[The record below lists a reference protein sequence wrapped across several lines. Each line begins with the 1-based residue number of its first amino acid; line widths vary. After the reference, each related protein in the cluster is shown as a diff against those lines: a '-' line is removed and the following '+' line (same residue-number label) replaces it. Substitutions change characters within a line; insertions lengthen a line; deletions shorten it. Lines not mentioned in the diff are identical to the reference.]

1 MGSGTEAVDLDR
13 TGKYVV
19 YYESSSVADSP
30 NQVYLIPVRLTNTA
44 TGATITPDAPFGNRS
59 DGKIKILTYDQD
71 GHKGVAM
78 WQFDVA
84 QAGTYKVESIP
95 GPRTA
100 SDGVLAFGPSIE
112 SGVVAGG
119 LLVVVGILAV
129 VAALVTLVVGLVRR
143 RRHKRQL
150 RTAGPYGAA
159 PGGYGA
165 PGGYEPYEPGGPQPP
180 PTEQPPDRPGN
191 PDPRRTASRRL
202 HGMCGQAPLMTDDD
216 NAARHRAPQRAV
228 ISATTRWSSWQTMQT
243 DVTADFWRRAAVVAE
258 AARAT

>member
-1 MGSGTEAVDLDR
+1 MTTPENPYAAFPVAPSPGAPAAPPKLRGRKAVTTGLVLLAVGIILVVAGGVTGVTRGLSKVDHFKRAPVVGSGSEAVDLDR

-180 PTEQPPDRPGN
+180 PTEQPPE
-191 PDPRRTASRRL
+191 RR
-202 HGMCGQAPLMTDDD
+202 
-216 NAARHRAPQRAV
+216 
-228 ISATTRWSSWQTMQT
+228 
-243 DVTADFWRRAAVVAE
+243 
-258 AARAT
+258 